1 MKHASDTPAGAFF
14 SGRSDFPRV
23 RSAEQLPWESIHET
37 VVVDPDVPVRCFSY
51 EDAGVLIP
59 AHWHHSLEILLIEA
73 GGMTVTL
80 NEARVQLRPQDFI
93 LINSTDLHSTN
104 CPEHSRVCVLQIPY
118 PFLKQNIP
126 EYDRIRFRPGPCGV
140 PETDAAF
147 RLLLRSLQRCRDADG
162 ISEPSISSSAR
173 SLHFKSLLYELLS
186 LCVSSYLLPEAEREQ
201 SLSDTERAR
210 LIAVTDY
217 VHAHYS
223 EPVSLRGAAAA
234 VALNPEYFCR
244 FFKKN
249 MGITFLEYVSQV
261 RFSHVCQDIL
271 HTDQSVTEILS
282 RHGFTNYKLFRRMFR
297 ETYGCTPSAKRRA
310 LSARQAPSDHPA
322 SSGHPVPSDHPAPSG
337 HRAQSAHQTLSG
349 HRSD

>member
-1 MKHASDTPAGAFF
+1 MKHASDAPAGAPF
-14 SGRSDFPRV
+14 SGRNDFPRV
-23 RSAEQLPWESIHET
+23 RSAEQLPRESIHET
-37 VVVDPDVPVRCFSY
+37 VTVDPGIPVRCFTY
-51 EDAGVLIP
+51 EDAGILVP
-59 AHWHHSLEILLIEA
+59 AHWHHSLEILLIES

-80 NEARVQLRPQDFI
+80 NDARLSLHAQDFV
-93 LINSTDLHSTN
+93 LINSGDLHSTN
-104 CPEHSRVCVLQIPY
+104 CPEHSRVRVLQIPY

-126 EYDRIRFRPGPCGV
+126 EYDRLRFRSGPCGA
-140 PETDAAF
+140 PGTDAAF
-147 RLLLRSLQRCRDADG
+147 RHLLRSLQGCRETDG
-162 ISEPSISSSAR
+162 FSAPSISSSAR

-210 LIAVTDY
+210 LITVTDY
-217 VHAHYS
+217 VNAHYS

-271 HTDQSVTEILS
+271 HTDQSVTDILS

-297 ETYGCTPSAKRRA
+297 ETYGCTPSAKRREA
-310 LSARQAPSDHPA
+310 ASAA
-322 SSGHPVPSDHPAPSG
+322 SGHERG
-337 HRAQSAHQTLSG
+337 
-349 HRSD
+349 

>member
-1 MKHASDTPAGAFF
+1 MKHASDAPAGAPF
-14 SGRSDFPRV
+14 SGRNDFPRV
-23 RSAEQLPWESIHET
+23 RSAEQLPQESIHET
-37 VVVDPDVPVRCFSY
+37 VTVDPGIPVRCFTY
-51 EDAGVLIP
+51 EDAGILVP
-59 AHWHHSLEILLIEA
+59 AHWHHSLEILLIES

-80 NEARVQLRPQDFI
+80 NDARLSLHAQDFV
-93 LINSTDLHSTN
+93 LINSGDLHSTN
-104 CPEHSRVCVLQIPY
+104 CPEHSRVRVLQIPY

-126 EYDRIRFRPGPCGV
+126 EYDRLRFRSGPCGA
-140 PETDAAF
+140 PGTDAAF
-147 RLLLRSLQRCRDADG
+147 RHLLRSLQGCRETDG
-162 ISEPSISSSAR
+162 FSAPSISSSAR

-210 LIAVTDY
+210 LITVTDY
-217 VHAHYS
+217 VNAHYS

-271 HTDQSVTEILS
+271 HTDQSVTDILS

-297 ETYGCTPSAKRRA
+297 ETYGCTPSAKRREA
-310 LSARQAPSDHPA
+310 ASAA
-322 SSGHPVPSDHPAPSG
+322 SGHERG
-337 HRAQSAHQTLSG
+337 
-349 HRSD
+349 

>member
-1 MKHASDTPAGAFF
+1 MTVDTG
-14 SGRSDFPRV
+14 
-23 RSAEQLPWESIHET
+23 I
-37 VVVDPDVPVRCFSY
+37 PVRCFTY
-51 EDAGVLIP
+51 EDAGILVP
-59 AHWHHSLEILLIEA
+59 AHWHHSLEILLIES

-80 NEARVQLRPQDFI
+80 NDARLSLHAQDFV
-93 LINSTDLHSTN
+93 LINSGDLHSTN
-104 CPEHSRVCVLQIPY
+104 CPEHSRVRVLQIPY

-126 EYDRIRFRPGPCGV
+126 EYDRLRFRSGPCGA
-140 PETDAAF
+140 PGTDAAF
-147 RLLLRSLQRCRDADG
+147 RHLLRSLQGCRETDG
-162 ISEPSISSSAR
+162 LSAPSISSSAR

-210 LIAVTDY
+210 LITVTDY
-217 VHAHYS
+217 VNAHYS

-271 HTDQSVTEILS
+271 HTDQSVTDILS

-297 ETYGCTPSAKRRA
+297 ETYGCTPSAKRREA
-310 LSARQAPSDHPA
+310 ASAA
-322 SSGHPVPSDHPAPSG
+322 SGHERG
-337 HRAQSAHQTLSG
+337 
-349 HRSD
+349 

>member
-1 MKHASDTPAGAFF
+1 MKHASDAPAGAPF
-14 SGRSDFPRV
+14 SGRNDFPRV
-23 RSAEQLPWESIHET
+23 RSAEQLPRESIHET
-37 VVVDPDVPVRCFSY
+37 VTVDPGIPVRCFTY
-51 EDAGVLIP
+51 EDAGILVP
-59 AHWHHSLEILLIEA
+59 AHWHHSLEILLIES

-80 NEARVQLRPQDFI
+80 NDARLSLHAQDFV
-93 LINSTDLHSTN
+93 LINSGDLHSTN
-104 CPEHSRVCVLQIPY
+104 CPEHSRVRVLQIPY

-126 EYDRIRFRPGPCGV
+126 EYDRLRFRSGPCGA
-140 PETDAAF
+140 PGTDAAF
-147 RLLLRSLQRCRDADG
+147 RHLLRSLQGCRETDG
-162 ISEPSISSSAR
+162 FSAPSISSSAR

-210 LIAVTDY
+210 LITVTDY
-217 VHAHYS
+217 VNAHYS

-234 VALNPEYFCR
+234 VALNPEYFGR

-271 HTDQSVTEILS
+271 HTDQSVTDILS

-297 ETYGCTPSAKRRA
+297 ETYGCTPSAKRREA
-310 LSARQAPSDHPA
+310 ASAA
-322 SSGHPVPSDHPAPSG
+322 SGHERG
-337 HRAQSAHQTLSG
+337 
-349 HRSD
+349 

>member
-1 MKHASDTPAGAFF
+1 MKHASDAPAGAPF
-14 SGRSDFPRV
+14 SGRNDFPRV
-23 RSAEQLPWESIHET
+23 RSAEQLPRESIHET
-37 VVVDPDVPVRCFSY
+37 VTVDPGIPVRCFTY
-51 EDAGVLIP
+51 EDAGILVP
-59 AHWHHSLEILLIEA
+59 AHWHHSLEILLIES

-80 NEARVQLRPQDFI
+80 NDARLSLHAQDFV
-93 LINSTDLHSTN
+93 LINSGDLHSTN
-104 CPEHSRVCVLQIPY
+104 CPEHSRVRVLQIPY

-126 EYDRIRFRPGPCGV
+126 EYDRLRFRSGPCGI
-140 PETDAAF
+140 PKTDAAF
-147 RLLLRSLQRCRDADG
+147 RHLLRSLQECRETDG
-162 ISEPSISSSAR
+162 LSAPPISSSAR

-186 LCVSSYLLPEAEREQ
+186 LCVSGYLLPEAEREQ

-210 LIAVTDY
+210 LITVTDY
-217 VHAHYS
+217 VNAHYS

-271 HTDQSVTEILS
+271 HTDQSVTDILS

-297 ETYGCTPSAKRRA
+297 ETYGCTPSAKRREA
-310 LSARQAPSDHPA
+310 ASAA
-322 SSGHPVPSDHPAPSG
+322 SGHERG
-337 HRAQSAHQTLSG
+337 
-349 HRSD
+349 

>member
-1 MKHASDTPAGAFF
+1 MKHASDAPAGAPF
-14 SGRSDFPRV
+14 SGRNDFPRV
-23 RSAEQLPWESIHET
+23 RSAEQLPRESIHET
-37 VVVDPDVPVRCFSY
+37 VMVDPGIPVRCFTY
-51 EDAGVLIP
+51 EDAGILVP
-59 AHWHHSLEILLIEA
+59 AHWHHSLEILLIES

-80 NEARVQLRPQDFI
+80 NDARLSLHAQDFV
-93 LINSTDLHSTN
+93 LINSGDLHSTN
-104 CPEHSRVCVLQIPY
+104 CPEHSRVRVLQIPY

-126 EYDRIRFRPGPCGV
+126 EYDRLRFRSGPCGA
-140 PETDAAF
+140 PGTDAAF
-147 RLLLRSLQRCRDADG
+147 RHLLRSLQGCRETDG
-162 ISEPSISSSAR
+162 FSAPSISSSAR

-210 LIAVTDY
+210 LITVTDY
-217 VHAHYS
+217 VNAHYS

-271 HTDQSVTEILS
+271 HTDQSVTDILS

-297 ETYGCTPSAKRRA
+297 ETYGCTPSAKRREA
-310 LSARQAPSDHPA
+310 ASAA
-322 SSGHPVPSDHPAPSG
+322 SGHERG
-337 HRAQSAHQTLSG
+337 
-349 HRSD
+349 

>member
-1 MKHASDTPAGAFF
+1 MKHASDAPAGAPF
-14 SGRSDFPRV
+14 SGRNDFPRV
-23 RSAEQLPWESIHET
+23 RSAEQLPRESIHET
-37 VVVDPDVPVRCFSY
+37 VTVDPGIPVRCFTY
-51 EDAGVLIP
+51 EDAGILVP
-59 AHWHHSLEILLIEA
+59 AHWHHSLEILLIES

-80 NEARVQLRPQDFI
+80 NDARLSLRAQDFV
-93 LINSTDLHSTN
+93 LIGSGDLHSTN
-104 CPEHSRVCVLQIPY
+104 CPEHSRVRVLQIPY

-126 EYDRIRFRPGPCGV
+126 EYDRLRFRSGPCGA
-140 PETDAAF
+140 PGTDAAF
-147 RLLLRSLQRCRDADG
+147 RHLLRSLQGCRETDG
-162 ISEPSISSSAR
+162 FSAPSISSSAR

-210 LIAVTDY
+210 LITVTDY
-217 VHAHYS
+217 VNAHYS

-271 HTDQSVTEILS
+271 HTDQSVTDILS

-297 ETYGCTPSAKRRA
+297 ETYGCTPSAKRREA
-310 LSARQAPSDHPA
+310 ASAA
-322 SSGHPVPSDHPAPSG
+322 SGHERG
-337 HRAQSAHQTLSG
+337 
-349 HRSD
+349 

>member
-1 MKHASDTPAGAFF
+1 MKHASDAPAGAPF
-14 SGRSDFPRV
+14 SGRNDFPRV
-23 RSAEQLPWESIHET
+23 RSAEQLPRESIHET
-37 VVVDPDVPVRCFSY
+37 VTVDPGIPVRCFTY
-51 EDAGVLIP
+51 EDAGILVP
-59 AHWHHSLEILLIEA
+59 AHWHHSLEILLIES

-80 NEARVQLRPQDFI
+80 NDARLSLHAQDFV
-93 LINSTDLHSTN
+93 LINSGDLHSTN
-104 CPEHSRVCVLQIPY
+104 CPEHSRVRVLQIPY

-126 EYDRIRFRPGPCGV
+126 EYDRLRFRSGPCGA
-140 PETDAAF
+140 PGTDAAF
-147 RLLLRSLQRCRDADG
+147 RHLLRSLQGCRETDG
-162 ISEPSISSSAR
+162 FSAPSISSSAR

-210 LIAVTDY
+210 LITVTDY
-217 VHAHYS
+217 VNAHYS

-249 MGITFLEYVSQV
+249 MGMTFLEYVSQV

-271 HTDQSVTEILS
+271 HTDQSVTDILS

-297 ETYGCTPSAKRRA
+297 VTYGCTPSAKRREA
-310 LSARQAPSDHPA
+310 ASAA
-322 SSGHPVPSDHPAPSG
+322 SGHERG
-337 HRAQSAHQTLSG
+337 
-349 HRSD
+349 

>member
-1 MKHASDTPAGAFF
+1 MKHASDAPAGAPF
-14 SGRSDFPRV
+14 SGRNDFPRV
-23 RSAEQLPWESIHET
+23 RSAEQLPRESIHET
-37 VVVDPDVPVRCFSY
+37 VTVDPGIPVRCFTY
-51 EDAGVLIP
+51 EDAGILVP
-59 AHWHHSLEILLIEA
+59 AHWHHSLEILLIES

-80 NEARVQLRPQDFI
+80 NDARLSLHAQDFV
-93 LINSTDLHSTN
+93 LINSGDLHSTN
-104 CPEHSRVCVLQIPY
+104 CPEHSRVRVLQIPY

-126 EYDRIRFRPGPCGV
+126 EYDRLRFRSGPCGA
-140 PETDAAF
+140 PGTDAAF
-147 RLLLRSLQRCRDADG
+147 RHLLRSLQGCRETDG
-162 ISEPSISSSAR
+162 LSAPSISSSAR

-186 LCVSSYLLPEAEREQ
+186 LCVSSYLLPEEEREQ

-210 LIAVTDY
+210 LITVTDY
-217 VHAHYS
+217 VNAHYS

-271 HTDQSVTEILS
+271 HTDQSVTDILS

-297 ETYGCTPSAKRRA
+297 ETYGCTPSAKRREA
-310 LSARQAPSDHPA
+310 ASAA
-322 SSGHPVPSDHPAPSG
+322 SGHERG
-337 HRAQSAHQTLSG
+337 
-349 HRSD
+349 